1 MQARQGNVV
10 PAYGVIHIVY
20 LRRERFSVVS
30 VRSNEQEH
38 NNLTSSQMATMAVIR
53 AYSMCASGVE
63 KCAQTLLR
71 TVLCR
76 AYLATTS
83 VGRSHALERPVLD
96 LVKH

>member
-71 TVLCR
+71 TVLCAPIWLR
-76 AYLATTS
+76 PRWAGA
-83 VGRSHALERPVLD
+83 RALERPVLD